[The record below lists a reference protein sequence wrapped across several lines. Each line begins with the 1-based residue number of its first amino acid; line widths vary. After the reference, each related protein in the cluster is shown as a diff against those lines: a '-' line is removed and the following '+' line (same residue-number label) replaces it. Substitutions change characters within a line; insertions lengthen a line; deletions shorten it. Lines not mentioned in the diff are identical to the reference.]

1 MKKRILVGCVAFAL
15 LAILTVGCSSTAPAP
30 APAATPVAAAAPPAG
45 AAEVVASEPSGD
57 EALLTFY
64 RKKRVVGMALNTSV
78 YVDGVEVAE
87 LDPGTYAKVRV
98 QPGEHIVWADEEKDA
113 ITITAEPGAT
123 LYFRMELVPGLWKG
137 HGKAVHVDAA
147 TGAAE
152 LAEYQ
157 CKLTDEIKVPA
168 MVVQ

>member
-1 MKKRILVGCVAFAL
+1 MKSRTLVGCAGFAV
-15 LAILTVGCSSTAPAP
+15 LAILTMACSSTAPAP
-30 APAATPVAAAAPPAG
+30 APAAAPVAAAPQPDAP
-45 AAEVVASEPSGD
+45 AEVVASEPSGD

-64 RKKRVVGMALNTSV
+64 RKKRAVGLALNTSV

-87 LDPGTYAKVRV
+87 LDPGTYVKVRV
-98 QPGEHIVWADEEKDA
+98 QPGEHTVWADEKKDA

-137 HGKAVHVDAA
+137 HGKAVHVDSA

-152 LAEYQ
+152 FAEYQ